1 MDHQQRIE
9 KGQKFI
15 EWIWYRLARR
25 IVHIAGTHYGWNN
38 EQWEDAQRQFLR
50 PNDYKVI
57 LR

>member
-1 MDHQQRIE
+1 MDPRVE

-25 IVHIAGTHYGWNN
+25 IVHIAGTHYGWND

-57 LR
+57 LK